1 MEGKMKLRF
10 GLSIFLLVIWCVSG
24 GLAIAGTFTD
34 DFSGNKLGDKWFVT
48 GKRATGN
55 ELSVANGVLTFDAKG
70 TDVVIGIRYG
80 TIDLTQGEFVLECDY
95 LTGYQQTY
103 ISFNGEPSDT
113 EAWDK
118 QPMFI
123 FIAVNGVYQF
133 VGGGGP
139 TVDTPFTYTVGQA
152 DMHHYKITF
161 APTNDAQ
168 VYDFYT
174 SVDNGA
180 FEQAGKLNIS
190 TMDPT
195 KAYVYFEVFTPT
207 GSVTVLDNVVMTS
220 PSISGGA
227 SAVKPYE
234 KLSTNWGKIKSEY

>member
-1 MEGKMKLRF
+1 MRLRF
-10 GLSIFLLVIWCVSG
+10 GFSMFLLVIWCVSG

-34 DFSGNKLGDKWFVT
+34 DFSGNKLGDAWFVT
-48 GKRATGN
+48 GKRTVGN
-55 ELSVANGVLTFDAKG
+55 EISVANGVLTFDAKG
-70 TDVVIGIRYG
+70 TDVVAGIRYG

-95 LTGYQQTY
+95 IAGYQQTY
-103 ISFNGEPSDT
+103 ISFNSEPSDT

-123 FIAVNGVYQF
+123 FIVVNGAYQF

-139 TVDTPFTYTVGQA
+139 SVDSPFNYAVGQVN
-152 DMHHYKITF
+152 MHHYKITF

-168 VYDFYT
+168 VYGFST
-174 SVDNGA
+174 SVDNSA
-180 FEQAGKLNIS
+180 FEAAGKLNIS

-195 KAYVYFEVFTPT
+195 KVYVYFEVFTVT
-207 GSVTVLDNVVMTS
+207 GSATVLDNVVMTS

-227 SAVKPYE
+227 SAVKPNE
-234 KLSTNWGKIKSEY
+234 KLSTNWGKIKSVY